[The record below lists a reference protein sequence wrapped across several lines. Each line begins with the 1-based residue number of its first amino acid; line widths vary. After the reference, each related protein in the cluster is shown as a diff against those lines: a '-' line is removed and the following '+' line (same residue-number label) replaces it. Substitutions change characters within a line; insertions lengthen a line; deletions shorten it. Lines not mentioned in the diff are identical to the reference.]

1 MTEYAT
7 GTPQGDGRYRYFFR
21 DDSSGDTQRVE
32 VLIEAVD
39 PQTAE
44 QLAAEAALAEQA
56 TEAVMNETGGRF
68 PHSLAEYVGTRTG
81 TNGAQSTLVLRMPK
95 GRGQPFF
102 LEPKIQQTPGILP
115 VSPKVVR
122 KIAIDIYEA
131 LTVLH
136 SVGYVHGAVNT
147 ESLVWNRREAVLAR
161 YRRMA
166 SDPDGRQGA
175 IDVADAA
182 RLLYHVAIGRPL
194 NGDTLPPGD
203 QRELNSRLFGL
214 GDLIAAA
221 LDQQERRIS
230 ASEAWARASRLVPV
244 ENSTAAATPAERR
257 EDSPEEAEA
266 RHRFR
271 AIRTRHEDIRR
282 RRYPPAPP
290 SAEPRWTPPVS
301 EELPSRSLGR
311 VLLDEGIGAFARRL
325 LGRIGKPAAAASR
338 LVSGKAAVL
347 LLVIVLVV
355 LLGRIL

>member
-1 MTEYAT
+1 
-7 GTPQGDGRYRYFFR
+7 
-21 DDSSGDTQRVE
+21 
-32 VLIEAVD
+32 
-39 PQTAE
+39 
-44 QLAAEAALAEQA
+44 
-56 TEAVMNETGGRF
+56 MNETGGRF

-194 NGDTLPPGD
+194 NGDTLPPATSG
-203 QRELNSRLFGL
+203 
-214 GDLIAAA
+214 
-221 LDQQERRIS
+221 
-230 ASEAWARASRLVPV
+230 
-244 ENSTAAATPAERR
+244 NSTVDCSAWVTS
-257 EDSPEEAEA
+257 SPLRSTSRSGASA
-266 RHRFR
+266 PPKPGHG
-271 AIRTRHEDIRR
+271 
-282 RRYPPAPP
+282 PPA
-290 SAEPRWTPPVS
+290 SCQ
-301 EELPSRSLGR
+301 
-311 VLLDEGIGAFARRL
+311 
-325 LGRIGKPAAAASR
+325 
-338 LVSGKAAVL
+338 
-347 LLVIVLVV
+347 
-355 LLGRIL
+355 